1 MKEDDMQC
9 DGIIRGANC
18 KEGATIKQH
27 CANGT
32 IEHQQSNTTTRI
44 QQTMSTATGKD
55 SQESTAKTKGG
66 AVVHAAS
73 ALAPPVIETM
83 EEADPSSAPS
93 ASMEA
98 DPSLAPSA
106 SIGIDAMSAGAKA
119 MDDTDDLSMVNA
131 NGAAESGT
139 PTNQRGECL
148 TDNKVVQT
156 ELKIASNGK
165 NNT

>member
-1 MKEDDMQC
+1 
-9 DGIIRGANC
+9 
-18 KEGATIKQH
+18 
-27 CANGT
+27 
-32 IEHQQSNTTTRI
+32 
-44 QQTMSTATGKD
+44 MSTATGKD
-55 SQESTAKTKGG
+55 SQKITAKTKGG

-73 ALAPPVIETM
+73 ALAPPVIKTM

-93 ASMEA
+93 AS
-98 DPSLAPSA
+98 
-106 SIGIDAMSAGAKA
+106 IGIPAMSAGAKA
-119 MDDTDDLSMVNA
+119 TDDAGVLSMVNA

-139 PTNQRGECL
+139 STNQRGECL